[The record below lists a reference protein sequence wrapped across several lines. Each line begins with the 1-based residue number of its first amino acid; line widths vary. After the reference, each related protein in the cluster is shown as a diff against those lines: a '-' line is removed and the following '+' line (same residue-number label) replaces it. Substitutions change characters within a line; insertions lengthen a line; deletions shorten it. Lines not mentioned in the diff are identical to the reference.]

1 MKTLAEWLKAHPRV
15 SAQMFERNCN
25 KATGSGRFE
34 EVCGFCLA
42 SHYFKEKTPK
52 ICRFCRAPIRE
63 TRSISDLPEVLN
75 QRWRLVYK
83 LNQLGS
89 PRPIL
94 SHISDAEERT
104 AEPKKGRTKR
114 NLATLNPFED
124 KCWVFAF
131 NYYLDRGKSQR
142 EADKLA
148 WEDLQVQ
155 FPRLPKYDGCKPSY
169 GVRQKKSK

>member
-15 SAQMFERNCN
+15 SAQMFERNYN
-25 KATGSGRFE
+25 KASGSGRFE

-42 SHYFKEKTPK
+42 SHYFTDKPRK
-52 ICRFCRAPIRE
+52 ICKFCRAPIRE

-94 SHISDAEERT
+94 SGIQDAN
-104 AEPKKGRTKR
+104 KKGTMSRERRPPK
-114 NLATLNPFED
+114 NLASLNPFEE

-131 NYYLDRGKSQR
+131 NYYLDRGKTES

-148 WEDLQVQ
+148 WLDLQTQ
-155 FPRLPKYDGCKPSY
+155 FPRLRSYDGS
-169 GVRQKKSK
+169 RR

>member
-1 MKTLAEWLKAHPRV
+1 MKTLVEWLESHPRV
-15 SAQMFERNCN
+15 SAQMFERNYN

-42 SHYFKEKTPK
+42 SHYFKEKAPK
-52 ICRFCRAPIRE
+52 ICKFCRAPIRG
-63 TRSISDLPEVLN
+63 TRSISDLPEVLT

-94 SHISDAEERT
+94 STIQDSKESVAMARKRRG
-104 AEPKKGRTKR
+104 PK
-114 NLATLNPFED
+114 NLARLNPFED

-131 NYYLDRGKSQR
+131 NYYLDRGKSER
-142 EADKLA
+142 EADRLA

-155 FPRLPKYDGCKPSY
+155 FPRLRKYDGCEPKTEI
-169 GVRQKKSK
+169 